1 MKCLKCGKEFTE
13 FEGEE
18 EDFMCYECLDKEDN
32 MNEYSVKHDIKN
44 TADKEVEKMK
54 KLPGTLNETREECL
68 EKAVWT
74 MNARIADL
82 EITVEAL
89 REIARDYISPNDPG
103 DECGILRPE
112 SE

>member
-1 MKCLKCGKEFTE
+1 MTCCKCEKEFNE

-18 EDFMCYECLDKEDN
+18 EEYMCYECLDKEDN
-32 MNEYSVKHDIKN
+32 MQEYNVKRDIKN
-44 TADKEVEKMK
+44 IADKEVEKMK
-54 KLPGTLNETREECL
+54 KLPGTLNKTREECL

-89 REIARDYISPNDPG
+89 REIARDCIGPNDPG
-103 DECGILRPE
+103 DECDILCAE
-112 SE
+112 S